1 MNECLIEIK
10 KLDMYYGKNNVLKN
24 IDLAFSKGEISV
36 LMGPNGSGKSTLLKS
51 ILGLVIPKS
60 GDILVN
66 EINTKNDF
74 HYRKY
79 IGYMPQIANY
89 PSNLKVIELFNIV
102 KDIRADIKIL
112 DEELIEN
119 FKLYEIY
126 EKNFGQLSGG
136 YRQRVTAAIAFL
148 FNPEIVIL
156 DEPTASLDPL
166 STEVIKSKI
175 LKSKEEGKTILISSH
190 IIPEADELADRIVY
204 LLDGTIL
211 IDKKIKEMKNGSGET
226 LGKVLSKALQKK
238 IITNE
243 Q

>member
-166 STEVIKSKI
+166 STEIIKLKI

-238 IITNE
+238 L
-243 Q
+243 